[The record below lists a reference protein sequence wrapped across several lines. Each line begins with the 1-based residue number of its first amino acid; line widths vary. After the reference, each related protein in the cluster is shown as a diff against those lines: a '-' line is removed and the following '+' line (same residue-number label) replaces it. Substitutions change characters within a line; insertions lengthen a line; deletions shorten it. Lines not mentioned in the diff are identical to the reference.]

1 MSCPMLAALMGHRLL
16 NSPSQ
21 AALLVAMAGL
31 LLGAPSAC
39 EQTTPVAETTSSPST
54 PSPLPTSPPL
64 RLVVLGDS
72 IASGTDRYGGQGA
85 NGWPAIVAQKLGL
98 LSLLSAQPGSGYTRD
113 GFGFAYPARV
123 NDVIAM
129 RPTILIVEGSRND
142 FDEAATRR
150 VAAEVLG
157 KLHSALPQTKILVI
171 GPLYLDSLNSRTTP
185 VNEAVKAAALSLGLT
200 YVDTL
205 KARWFTGSASRF
217 IGGDGIHP
225 TDEGHRYIANLLVPL
240 VTKLLPAGYVIP
252 NL

>member
-1 MSCPMLAALMGHRLL
+1 MPCPMLAGLMRHGRL
-16 NSPSQ
+16 NSPSK
-21 AALLVAMAGL
+21 AALLAAMAGL
-31 LLGAPSAC
+31 MVGAASAC
-39 EQTTPVAETTSSPST
+39 GPTTPVAETASSPST
-54 PSPLPTSPPL
+54 ASPLPTSSQL

-72 IASGTDRYGGQGA
+72 IASGIDSYGGQGA

-113 GFGFAYPARV
+113 GSGFAYPARV

-142 FDEAATRR
+142 FDEVATRR

-171 GPLYLDSLNSRTTP
+171 GPLYLDSLDSRTTP

-200 YVDTL
+200 YIDTL

>member
-1 MSCPMLAALMGHRLL
+1 MLAALMRHGRL
-16 NSPSQ
+16 NSRSK
-21 AALLVAMAGL
+21 AALWAAMAGL
-31 LLGAPSAC
+31 LLGAASAC
-39 EQTTPVAETTSSPST
+39 GPTTPVAVTTSSPST
-54 PSPLPTSPPL
+54 ASPLPTSSQL

-72 IASGTDRYGGQGA
+72 IASGTDSYGGQGTS
-85 NGWPAIVAQKLGL
+85 GWPAIVAQKLGL
-98 LSLLSAQPGSGYTRD
+98 LSLLSAQPGTGYTKD
-113 GFGFAYPARV
+113 YSSGVAYPARV

-129 RPTILIVEGSRND
+129 RPAILIVEGSRND
-142 FDEAATRR
+142 VDGVATRR

-157 KLHSALPQTKILVI
+157 KLHNALPQTKILVI
-171 GPLYLDSLNSRTTP
+171 GPFYLDSADSHTTP

-225 TDEGHRYIANLLVPL
+225 TDEGHVYIANLLVPL

-252 NL
+252 KQ